1 MKQNA
6 GMDSC
11 ADLVSKGLFNFSK
24 SSRKKINKQPH
35 KQQKRKTK
43 IEEVTNRNKIKF
55 Q

>member
-24 SSRKKINKQPH
+24 SSRKKKKTTNHTNNKKE
-35 KQQKRKTK
+35 KQKLR
-43 IEEVTNRNKIKF
+43 R
-55 Q
+55 